1 MKDRTAMATNMPVS
15 VRLAGAADLAAVSA
29 LMGRQNHYHA
39 ELVPHIVKRVD
50 PAESEK
56 WCAGILSDPAH
67 KIFLAE
73 SGSDE
78 AVGLLMLHDKRYD
91 ESVPLHG
98 VSLAFVDELFVV
110 AAARRMGV
118 ARKLVEKGRCY
129 AKEQGFAA
137 LSLNVWGANHLAV
150 EAYKALGFETVYH
163 RMALPAD

>member
-1 MKDRTAMATNMPVS
+1 MATNPSVT
-15 VRLAGAADLAAVSA
+15 VRLAGTADLAAVSA
-29 LMGRQNHYHA
+29 LMDQQNHYHA
-39 ELVPHIVKRVD
+39 ELVPHIVKRVEAPD
-50 PAESEK
+50 TEN

-78 AVGLLMLHDKRYD
+78 AVGLLMLHDKRY
-91 ESVPLHG
+91 EKSVPLHG
-98 VSLAFVDELFVV
+98 VELAFVDELFVV
-110 AAARRMGV
+110 AKARRTGV

>member
-1 MKDRTAMATNMPVS
+1 MATNMPVS

-78 AVGLLMLHDKRYD
+78 AVGMLMLHDKRYD